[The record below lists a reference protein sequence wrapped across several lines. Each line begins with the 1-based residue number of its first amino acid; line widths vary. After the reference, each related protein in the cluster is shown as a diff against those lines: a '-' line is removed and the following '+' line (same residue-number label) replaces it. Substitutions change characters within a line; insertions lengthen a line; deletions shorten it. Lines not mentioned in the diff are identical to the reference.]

1 MPAIGTSNRV
11 FEMSTCHSEDGR
23 TLYPWALDQV
33 EKIWNDYGAA
43 PLGFRSFTLG
53 KSNSKGKAAARL
65 SYILRDN
72 AHWLGGSRF
81 TDVDQLFEEFLG
93 QLQCSLIR
101 IEQQGLDRINEQ
113 TGGEMNA
120 RLTFWRYLDPDL
132 RAMKALSDAQLGIT
146 DQDNVQEIQR
156 RRDKATIL
164 REFSTEVKA
173 FAKRAAY
180 LSGSE
185 AHSNQK
191 LEQALELARQALAR
205 AEEDLE
211 WMQR

>member
-1 MPAIGTSNRV
+1 
-11 FEMSTCHSEDGR
+11 MSR
-23 TLYPWALDQV
+23 RAL
-33 EKIWNDYGAA
+33 
-43 PLGFRSFTLG
+43 
-53 KSNSKGKAAARL
+53 ARL
-65 SYILRDN
+65 EHS
-72 AHWLGGSRF
+72 AGGPGSA
-81 TDVDQLFEEFLG
+81 
-93 QLQCSLIR
+93 S
-101 IEQQGLDRINEQ
+101 
-113 TGGEMNA
+113 GGASNH
-120 RLTFWRYLDPDL
+120 
-132 RAMKALSDAQLGIT
+132 AQLGIT